1 MKQTIKLTAIS
12 VIILVA
18 LVAVWANKTSV
29 VTKAETS
36 ESVSAENLNALFV
49 SNCARC
55 HGADGKGNTQL
66 GREYD
71 VPDLTVTARKMS
83 LSRVKNLITKG
94 DGDMPSFKKKLK
106 AAQIA
111 ILANYVRSL
120 R

>member
-12 VIILVA
+12 VIILCVLA
-18 LVAVWANKTSV
+18 AAWANKISMAAGAEASENSSV
-29 VTKAETS
+29 
-36 ESVSAENLNALFV
+36 ENLNPLFV

-55 HGADGKGNTQL
+55 HGADGKGDTQL

-106 AAQIA
+106 AAQISS
-111 ILANYVRSL
+111 LANYVRSL